1 MSYGYSHSRLWRVS
15 SPLACSICII
25 WLIIKLRISSLVAFG
40 VALLFALLIFTE
52 LNLASAAETAV
63 VPLKRRSKAAPGT
76 AQDSMDEKKTAS
88 GCAPASTMVAE
99 TKRTHRGHLIRL
111 YR

>member
-1 MSYGYSHSRLWRVS
+1 MACKLSLSLQHLYY
-15 SPLACSICII
+15 LAYNKAHNFITV
-25 WLIIKLRISSLVAFG
+25 VAFG